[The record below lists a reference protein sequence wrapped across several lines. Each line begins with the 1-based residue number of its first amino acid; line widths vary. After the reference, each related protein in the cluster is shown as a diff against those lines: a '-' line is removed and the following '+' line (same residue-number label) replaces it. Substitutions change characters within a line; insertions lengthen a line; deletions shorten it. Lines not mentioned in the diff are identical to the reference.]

1 MAKAT
6 ATKAVATNGKTPAA
20 ATAEVEAEVAPA
32 LQISRIAAE
41 TIQVPIVGTSPLIM
55 HNWSEKA
62 RRIMLETQ
70 QGKKTPKEPRN
81 PEADYTAAFY
91 RIASEQGQPE
101 RYGMPVTAFKQCTVS
116 AARFYGKS
124 VTMTALQQCLF
135 FRGVMTPSDR
145 QELIEV
151 FGEPEM
157 REDMVGVG
165 VSGTDLRY
173 RPVFNEW
180 TSVLT
185 VTYVKSMVD
194 RGSVLSLIDAGG
206 MGVGVGDWRP
216 EKRGTFGCYT
226 IDTAQEVTVLNG

>member
-1 MAKAT
+1 MTSATRAKKAT
-6 ATKAVATNGKTPAA
+6 SNGKTAKA
-20 ATAEVEAEVAPA
+20 ATVEVEPAPII
-32 LQISRIAAE
+32 QISRIQAE
-41 TIQVPIVGTSPLIM
+41 TILVPVIGTSELIM

-70 QGKKTPKEPRN
+70 QGKKTPKEPRD
-81 PEADYTAAFY
+81 PEADYKAAFY
-91 RIASEQGQPE
+91 RIASAPGQPE

-135 FRGVMTPSDR
+135 FHGEMTPADR
-145 QELIEV
+145 QELIEIT
-151 FGEPEM
+151 GEPRM

-173 RPVFNEW
+173 RPGFQEW
-180 TSVLT
+180 SAVLSVT
-185 VTYVKSMVD
+185 FVKSMVD

-216 EKRGTFGCYT
+216 EKRGTFGCFMVDQT
-226 IDTAQEVTVLNG
+226 REVQVLNNG